1 MEAPATLELAPTVRA
16 PRLARAF
23 VADTLAAWAVD
34 AEDGEAVELVVS
46 ELVTNAVLHAPDSPT
61 VTLKLSMTRGAVR
74 VMVSDRHRGQPS
86 RADLDP
92 WSERGRGV
100 GIVEALSNRWGTE
113 PNGSDG
119 KTVWCELSA
128 HPATSE

>member
-1 MEAPATLELAPTVRA
+1 VETPATLELAPTVRA

-46 ELVTNAVLHAPDSPT
+46 ELVTNALLHAPDSPT
-61 VTLKLSMTRGAVR
+61 ITLRLAMTGAAVR
-74 VMVSDRHRGQPS
+74 LMVSDRHPGEPNRT
-86 RADLDP
+86 DLDR

-128 HPATSE
+128 HPATSG

>member
-1 MEAPATLELAPTVRA
+1 VETPATLELAPTVRA

-46 ELVTNAVLHAPDSPT
+46 ELVTNALLHAPDSPT
-61 VTLKLSMTRGAVR
+61 ITLRLAMTGVAVR
-74 VMVSDRHRGQPS
+74 VMVSDRHPGELNRT
-86 RADLDP
+86 DLDR
-92 WSERGRGV
+92 WSEGGRGV

-128 HPATSE
+128 HPATSG